1 MTVKCKRVKVDLLG
15 AQSAKLGSKKQ
26 FMSLFQRFLRTW
38 GNEEHR
44 FSLSKSLWNYLF
56 WTHGRSGEAR
66 SHPVNQIA
74 SFAKLGRKSILQE
87 VVVEAVL
94 QLTAESANSS
104 CLGMWNLI
112 AVRLRYYS
120 TGTAFYGNIKH

>member
-1 MTVKCKRVKVDLLG
+1 M
-15 AQSAKLGSKKQ
+15 
-26 FMSLFQRFLRTW
+26 
-38 GNEEHR
+38 
-44 FSLSKSLWNYLF
+44 
-56 WTHGRSGEAR
+56 
-66 SHPVNQIA
+66 NQIA
-74 SFAKLGRKSILQE
+74 SFAKLGQKSILQE

-120 TGTAFYGNIKH
+120 TGTAFYGNIKHQLQSYSLHHRSPAVELVLDACMCCGDAVMEWYGS